1 MVAFAAAIEPD
12 LTLVC
17 GTQLPK
23 PPECCVVAAL
33 GTLGGAGGE
42 RGNRRI
48 FDNRDLPFRSQFC
61 LPEHG
66 ILISRPEVAA
76 LTTFQLTTR
85 GDQHALAFGAEHGE
99 YYL

>member
-12 LTLVC
+12 LTLIS

-23 PPECCVVAAL
+23 PPESCVVAAL
-33 GTLGGAGGE
+33 GALGGAGGE

-48 FDNRDLPFRSQFC
+48 FDNRDHPICCRFC

-66 ILISRPEVAA
+66 ILISRPKVAA
-76 LTTFQLTTR
+76 LSTFQLTTR
-85 GDQHALAFGAEHGE
+85 GDQHALAFWAEHGL